1 MQPYFFP
8 YIGYWQLINAVDK
21 FVIYDDVNYIKR
33 GWINRNNILVNGHSK
48 LINVRM
54 SKVSQNK
61 LINEIEVTHDLSY
74 NEDLLQTINRSYS
87 KAPFFE
93 NVFPLVERV
102 INQHEK
108 KLAKYLEF
116 SIREVC
122 KYLSIHTEIIISSE
136 ISKSNELKGQDK
148 IIEICKLLSSDQYM
162 NVIGGQS
169 LYSSPDFQLCGIELK
184 FLKTLDIT
192 YPQTSKEKFV
202 PNLSILD
209 IMMFN
214 SPEHI
219 NSMLKDYELI

>member
-61 LINEIEVTHDLSY
+61 LINEIEVTHHLSY
-74 NEDLLQTINRSYS
+74 NEDLLQTINRSYC

-102 INQHEK
+102 INQHENN
-108 KLAKYLEF
+108 LAKYLEF
-116 SIREVC
+116 SIKEVC
-122 KYLSIHTEIIISSE
+122 KYLSITTEIIISSE

-162 NVIGGQS
+162 NAIGGQS

-192 YPQTSKEKFV
+192 YPQTSKKKFV

-214 SPEHI
+214 SPEQI
-219 NSMLKDYELI
+219 NSMLDDYELI

>member
-1 MQPYFFP
+1 M
-8 YIGYWQLINAVDK
+8 DK

>member
-1 MQPYFFP
+1 M
-8 YIGYWQLINAVDK
+8 DK

-33 GWINRNNILVNGHSK
+33 GWINRNNILINGQSK
-48 LINVRM
+48 LINVRLN
-54 SKVSQNK
+54 KVSQNK

-74 NEDLLQTINRSYS
+74 NKDSLQTIKRSYS

-93 NVFPLVERV
+93 NIFPLVERV

-108 KLAKYLEF
+108 NLAKYLEF

-148 IIEICKLLSSDQYM
+148 IIEICKLLSADQYM
-162 NVIGGQS
+162 NAIGGQS
-169 LYSSPDFQLCGIELK
+169 LYSYPDFQLCGIELK

-192 YPQTSKEKFV
+192 YHQTSKKKFV

-209 IMMFN
+209 VMMFN
-214 SPEHI
+214 SPEQI
-219 NSMLKDYELI
+219 NSMLDDYEPI

>member
-1 MQPYFFP
+1 M
-8 YIGYWQLINAVDK
+8 DK

-219 NSMLKDYELI
+219 NSMLDDYELI

>member
-1 MQPYFFP
+1 
-8 YIGYWQLINAVDK
+8 VDK

-219 NSMLKDYELI
+219 NSMLNDYELI